1 MEKEIIKEYVKG
13 DLTILWKP
21 KKCIHAGTCVKTLP
35 NVYDP
40 KGKPWIKPEHASIAE
55 LKAQIDECPS
65 AALSYIMKD
74 NIKNQENSSS
84 MTKINIK
91 PNGPILVQGTIVIT
105 DQDGVE
111 HKKEKTTALCRCGA
125 SGNKPFCDG
134 EHNRIGWKDS

>member
-1 MEKEIIKEYVKG
+1 MDKEIIKEYTKG
-13 DLTILWKP
+13 ELTILWKP
-21 KKCIHAGTCVKTLP
+21 KKCIHAATCVKTLP
-35 NVYDP
+35 KVYDP
-40 KGKPWIKPEHASIAE
+40 KGKPWIKPKHASIEE

-74 NIKNQENSSS
+74 KIEKQDNTRS

-91 PNGPILVQGTIVIT
+91 ANGPILVHGEIVIT

-134 EHNRIGWKDS
+134 EHNRMGWKDS